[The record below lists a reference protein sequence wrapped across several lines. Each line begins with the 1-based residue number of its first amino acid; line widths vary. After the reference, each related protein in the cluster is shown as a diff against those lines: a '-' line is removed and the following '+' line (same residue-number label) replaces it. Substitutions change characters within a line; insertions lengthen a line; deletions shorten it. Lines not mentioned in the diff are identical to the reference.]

1 VLVVGVVLKVNILVE
16 QHGVWTQ
23 SPPVMPVIE
32 TLGSSPTGK
41 HSQGQQHRPIVP
53 I

>member
-1 VLVVGVVLKVNILVE
+1 VLVVGVLLNVKILVE

-23 SPPVMPVIE
+23 SPPVIPVIE

-41 HSQGQQHRPIVP
+41 HSQSQQHWPIVP